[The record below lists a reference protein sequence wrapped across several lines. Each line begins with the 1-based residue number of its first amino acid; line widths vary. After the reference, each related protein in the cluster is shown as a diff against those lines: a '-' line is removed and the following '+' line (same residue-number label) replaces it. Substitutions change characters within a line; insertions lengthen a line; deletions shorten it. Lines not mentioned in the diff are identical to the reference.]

1 MINNNTY
8 DQIDVLLIDTDLNA
22 RQGVRTILSNNGFSG
37 VTLGTDLAK
46 VRDAITR
53 RMPDLLLCGTEFPDG
68 KITDLIRDIRLNKI
82 GNNPFRP
89 IIILLGEPT
98 PALVAEIMSSGPDY
112 VVMKPVSTKALLDRI
127 QLQIHRRKP

>member
-68 KITDLIRDIRLNKI
+68 KITDLIRDIRHLRTEK
-82 GNNPFRP
+82 GRC
-89 IIILLGEPT
+89 LGT
-98 PALVAEIMSSGPDY
+98 
-112 VVMKPVSTKALLDRI
+112 ALLFLTFQAFARAAVFIRQVDAPRPSAF
-127 QLQIHRRKP
+127 LPRPRARGAPWPS